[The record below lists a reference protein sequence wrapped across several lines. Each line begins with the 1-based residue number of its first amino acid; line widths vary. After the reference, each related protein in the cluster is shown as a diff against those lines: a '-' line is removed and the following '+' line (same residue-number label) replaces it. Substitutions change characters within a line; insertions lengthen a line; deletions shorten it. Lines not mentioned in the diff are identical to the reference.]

1 MSDAGNSELFSA
13 GSGPALAHY
22 ESDFLIDIV
31 DDEGIIRWMSASQSE
46 LLGIAETDMREHS
59 IETVYDARSVEKIRA
74 MLGRNAGIG
83 YAATLELR
91 MFGRAS
97 RTIRVVARATIVAD
111 GSERALRLSKIEF
124 GQVGSHYDQLATDF
138 LLLSNIIRCAK
149 EAHWAI
155 VFLEPVDTTQGR
167 EEIIRQVFEN
177 QSVWRMC
184 NPALSRLYG
193 LPEDMDLNTQ
203 SVRLYWPRSPEN
215 EAFVGH
221 IIDGNY
227 SVDDA
232 ISVDR
237 KHDGTNLYVS
247 NDVRADI
254 VDGFLVRLWGNIRN
268 VTELSEAKRKL
279 YDARVGA
286 SADGG
291 SN

>member
-1 MSDAGNSELFSA
+1 MSDIGNLELFLE
-13 GSGPALAHY
+13 GDGFALARY
-22 ESDFLIDIV
+22 GSDFLIDIV
-31 DDEGIIRWMSASQSE
+31 DEEGIIRWMSASQTE
-46 LLGIAETDMREHS
+46 LLGVAETDMRELS
-59 IETVYDARSVEKIRA
+59 IDTIYDERSVEKIRG
-74 MLGRNAGIG
+74 MLGRNAGLG
-83 YAATLELR
+83 FAATLELR
-91 MFGRAS
+91 MFGRAG
-97 RTIRVVARATIVAD
+97 RAIRVVARAVIVAD
-111 GSERALRLSKIEF
+111 RSERALRLSKIEF

-138 LLLSNIIRCAK
+138 ALLSNIIRHAK

-155 VFLEPVDTTQGR
+155 AFLEPVDTTQSR

-184 NPALSRLYG
+184 NPALARLYG
-193 LPEDMDLNTQ
+193 LPEDMDVNTQ
-203 SVRLYWPRSPEN
+203 SVRLYWPRSSEN

-221 IIDGNY
+221 IIDGGY

-254 VDGFLVRLWGNIRN
+254 VDGFLIRLWGNIRN

-279 YDARVGA
+279 YNGE
-286 SADGG
+286 DGG
-291 SN
+291 QL